1 MRGADAPTSLIV
13 ASEPI
18 TSDAS
23 TWLEVSEYSLLAA
36 ARAGGTVT
44 TELHDLEV

>member
-23 TWLEVSEYSLLAA
+23 TWLEVPEYSLLAA
-36 ARAGGTVT
+36 ARSGGTVT
-44 TELHDLEV
+44 TELHDLDV